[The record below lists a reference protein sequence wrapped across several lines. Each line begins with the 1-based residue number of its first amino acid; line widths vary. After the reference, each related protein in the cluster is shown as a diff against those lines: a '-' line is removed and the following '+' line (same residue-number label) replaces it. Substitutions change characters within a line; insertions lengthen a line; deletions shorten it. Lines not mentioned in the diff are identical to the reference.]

1 MHQYLSVRDA
11 ARLLGLSTSSLYRR
25 TLPEPDVK
33 IGPVSGWDEQT
44 ILDWD
49 KDWRQ
54 KQRDKAHER
63 RQTA

>member
-1 MHQYLSVRDA
+1 MEQYLSVRDA

-25 TLPEPDVK
+25 GLPVPDVK

-49 KDWRQ
+49 RDWR
-54 KQRDKAHER
+54 KQYEEKK
-63 RQTA
+63 Q

>member
-1 MHQYLSVRDA
+1 MEQYLSVRGA

-25 TLPEPDVK
+25 GLPVADVK

-49 KDWRQ
+49 RDWR
-54 KQRDKAHER
+54 KQYEDRNHGRKD
-63 RQTA
+63 Q

>member
-25 TLPEPDVK
+25 GMPVPDVK
-33 IGPVSGWDEQT
+33 IGPVSGWDKQT

-49 KDWRQ
+49 RDWR
-54 KQRDKAHER
+54 KQYEEKK
-63 RQTA
+63 Q